1 MESVKKSTSKHA
13 RRWVFQRARSAR
25 TWIVL
30 SIGLGFLSGILLIA
44 QARLLAHIVNAAF
57 IQKLSFE
64 ILSPAFGAMLA
75 VIILRA
81 FLGWGRE
88 VAGFQAGAR
97 IRTEI
102 RMALM
107 QHIMALGPAYT
118 QRQKTGAMAST
129 LLDQVEGLHGFY
141 AFYLPQLALAV
152 MIPVSILAFVFPIS
166 WAAGTLLLAT
176 APLIPVFMVL
186 VGMGAESI
194 SQRNFQAL
202 ARLSAQFLD
211 VLKGLPTL
219 KLFDRSRGEE
229 QTIAAVSADYR
240 MRTMRVLRIAF
251 LSSAVLEFF
260 CSVAIALVAVYLGMS
275 FLGYLNFGAY
285 GRSLTLTG
293 GLFILLLAPDFF
305 LPLRELGTHYHARA
319 EALGAADQI
328 IKILSE
334 KRPENLKGIQCS
346 KQPGPIHLGFQ
357 NVAVAFD
364 NGKRPALQS
373 ITFDLKPGEQVAL
386 VGPSGAGKTTVLNL
400 ILGFLQPDAGHIR
413 INDRAMTEFDLESWR
428 TQLAWVGQDPMLF
441 HGSILENIRL
451 GRREATDAEIH
462 AAARAARVLDFTA
475 HLPDGLA
482 TRVGEDGF
490 GLSRGQAQR
499 VALARAFVKNAPI
512 LILDEPTTGLD
523 RENERLVLE
532 ALEKLSHGRTVLMVM
547 HRLAGIEHTDQIL
560 VMVDGCIV
568 ENGTYEDLMAAGGE
582 FKRLAFPENTC
593 RKQN

>member
-1 MESVKKSTSKHA
+1 MASVKKSTNKQT

-30 SIGLGFLSGILLIA
+30 AIGLGFLSGILLIA
-44 QARLLAHIVNAAF
+44 QARLLAQIVHGAF
-57 IQKLSFE
+57 MQRLSFE
-64 ILSPAFGAMLA
+64 LLSPAFGALLA
-75 VIILRA
+75 VIVLRA

-97 IRTEI
+97 IRTEV

-118 QRQKTGAMAST
+118 QRQKTGALAST
-129 LLDQVEGLHGFY
+129 LMDQVESLHGFY

-176 APLIPVFMVL
+176 APLIPLFMVL
-186 VGMGAESI
+186 IGMGAESI

-219 KLFDRSRGEE
+219 KLFDRSRGEV

-240 MRTMRVLRIAF
+240 MQTMSVLRVAF

-260 CSVAIALVAVYLGMS
+260 CSMAIALVAVYLGMH

-285 GRSLTLTG
+285 GQSLTLAAG
-293 GLFILLLAPDFF
+293 FFILLLAPDFF
-305 LPLRELGTHYHARA
+305 MPLRELGIHYHARA

-334 KRPENLKGIQCS
+334 PRPANLMGTQRLERPRPIQ
-346 KQPGPIHLGFQ
+346 LAFQ
-357 NVAVAFD
+357 NVALAFD
-364 NGKRPALQS
+364 NGKRPALRG
-373 ITFDLKPGEQVAL
+373 ITFDVAPGEHVAL

-413 INDRAMTEFDLESWR
+413 INDRAMTDIDLESWR
-428 TQLAWVGQDPMLF
+428 SQLAWVGQDPLLF
-441 HGSILENIRL
+441 HGSVLENIRL
-451 GRREATDAEIH
+451 GRWDASDAEIH
-462 AAARAARVLDFTA
+462 QAARTAGVLDFTA
-475 HLPDGLA
+475 HLPAGLD
-482 TRVGEDGF
+482 TRVGEHGF

-499 VALARAFVKNAPI
+499 IALARAFVKDAPI

-523 RENERLVLE
+523 QENEHLVLE
-532 ALEKLSHGRTVLMVM
+532 ALEKLSRGRTVLTVM
-547 HRLAGIEHTDQIL
+547 HRLTAIEHTDQIL
-560 VMVDGCIV
+560 VFVDGSIV
-568 ENGTYEDLMAAGGE
+568 ENGSYENLMAAGGV
-582 FKRLAFPENTC
+582 FKHLAFPESE
-593 RKQN
+593 

>member
-1 MESVKKSTSKHA
+1 MASVKKPNNKQT

-30 SIGLGFLSGILLIA
+30 AIGLGFLSGILLIA
-44 QARLLAHIVNAAF
+44 QARLLAQIVHGAF
-57 IQKLSFE
+57 MQRLSFE
-64 ILSPAFGAMLA
+64 LLSPAFGALLA
-75 VIILRA
+75 VIVLRA

-97 IRTEI
+97 IRTEV

-118 QRQKTGAMAST
+118 QRQKTGALAST
-129 LLDQVEGLHGFY
+129 LMDQVESLHGFY

-176 APLIPVFMVL
+176 APLIPLFMVL
-186 VGMGAESI
+186 IGMGAESI

-219 KLFDRSRGEE
+219 KLFDRSRGEV

-240 MRTMRVLRIAF
+240 MQTMSVLRVAF

-260 CSVAIALVAVYLGMS
+260 CSMAIALVAVYLGMH

-285 GRSLTLTG
+285 GQSLTLAAG
-293 GLFILLLAPDFF
+293 FFILLLAPDFF
-305 LPLRELGTHYHARA
+305 LPLRALGTHYHARA

-334 KRPENLKGIQCS
+334 PRPANLMGTQRLERPRPIQ
-346 KQPGPIHLGFQ
+346 LAFQ
-357 NVAVAFD
+357 NVALAFD
-364 NGKRPALQS
+364 NGKRPALRG
-373 ITFDLKPGEQVAL
+373 ITFDVAPGEHVAL

-400 ILGFLQPDAGHIR
+400 ILGFLQPDTGHIR
-413 INDRAMTEFDLESWR
+413 INDRAMTDIDLESWR
-428 TQLAWVGQDPMLF
+428 SQLAWVGQDPLLF
-441 HGSILENIRL
+441 HGSVLENIRL
-451 GRREATDAEIH
+451 GRWDASDAEIH
-462 AAARAARVLDFTA
+462 QAARTAGVLDFTA
-475 HLPDGLA
+475 HLPAGLD
-482 TRVGEDGF
+482 TRVGEHGF

-499 VALARAFVKNAPI
+499 IALARAFVKDAPI

-523 RENERLVLE
+523 QKNEHLVLE
-532 ALEKLSHGRTVLMVM
+532 ALEKLSRGRTVLTVM
-547 HRLAGIEHTDQIL
+547 HRLTAIEHFNQIL
-560 VMVDGCIV
+560 VFVDGSIV
-568 ENGTYEDLMAAGGE
+568 ENGSYENLMAAGGV
-582 FKRLAFPENTC
+582 FKHLAFPESE
-593 RKQN
+593 